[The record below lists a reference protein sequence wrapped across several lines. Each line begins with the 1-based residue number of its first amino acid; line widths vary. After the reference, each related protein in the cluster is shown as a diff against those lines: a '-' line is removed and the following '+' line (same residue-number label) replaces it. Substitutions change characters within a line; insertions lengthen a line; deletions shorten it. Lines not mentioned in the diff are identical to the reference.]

1 MSTSPALRTER
12 LLLRTFVP
20 DDAAALFGWFSLPE
34 VARWSGTGEPM
45 RDVEEAVARIARMPE
60 RAGPHPAAGIFAVC
74 PDESAPPVGMVV
86 LVPIPASAGVE
97 RDDGADDLEVGWHLH
112 PRAWGRGYATE
123 AASALLE
130 RAASAGVPRVVAV
143 TDPDNAPSQAVCRR
157 LGMSD
162 LGLRDD
168 WYDRTLRAF
177 SLSLPAVG
185 TVAPHQ

>member
-1 MSTSPALRTER
+1 MLPDRVETER
-12 LLLRTFVP
+12 LLLRPFEP
-20 DDAAALFGWFSLPE
+20 DDAGALFGWFSLPE

-45 RDVEEAVARIARMPE
+45 RDVAEAEARIARMPE
-60 RAGPHPAAGIFAVC
+60 RAGSHPAAGILAVC
-74 PDESAPPVGMVV
+74 PDEALPPVGMVM
-86 LVPIPASAGVE
+86 LVPIPASAGRE
-97 RDDGADDLEVGWHLH
+97 RGHGAGDWEVGWHLH

-130 RAASAGVPRVVAV
+130 RAASAGLPRVVAV
-143 TDPDNAPSQAVCRR
+143 THPDNAPSQAVCRR

-177 SLSLPAVG
+177 ALPLPAVG
-185 TVAPHQ
+185 TPAPHQ

>member
-1 MSTSPALRTER
+1 
-12 LLLRTFVP
+12 
-20 DDAAALFGWFSLPE
+20 
-34 VARWSGTGEPM
+34 
-45 RDVEEAVARIARMPE
+45 
-60 RAGPHPAAGIFAVC
+60 
-74 PDESAPPVGMVV
+74 MVV